1 MDYLSKLPS
10 EVLIEIFQYGQVSYL
25 FLVCK
30 KFNEV
35 ISKTPSLMKK
45 MNLLIS
51 DKTDTTELMKSDRN
65 HQGILFKFNYKITDS
80 CIELLNTFRGIKSLE
95 FMRCIVPAKLFLEML
110 AALPSLETISLYTT
124 FLKDVELLVTLK
136 APNMNKL
143 KNLNFRN
150 SSDKFLII
158 LSGSHLER
166 ISVSFSSQYT
176 PRILNE
182 FLQAQRKVRNMLSI
196 SVPSIDDSI
205 FTNIMKMTSL
215 KKLNLLIDQLH
226 MDSIR
231 SLELTNTSVT
241 TLNLFG
247 DTNPIRDFRSILS
260 GFKSLKHLEIEMN
273 TLAESLGYIQQF
285 APDIESLAITHC
297 SGVHVDTLRLHNLKC
312 LSLVD
317 GNYSGDQW
325 IRLAKQIPFLEK
337 LVIKDESITDET
349 FRIICYKFHNLQH
362 LESFYDPQRL
372 SIGILNN
379 ICDASFPSNIRF
391 LKITQLVKS
400 NVDFLILNDEH
411 KMILNA
417 NSRLKYI
424 FN

>member
-35 ISKTPSLMKK
+35 ISKTPSLVKK
-45 MNLLIS
+45 VNLLIT
-51 DKTDTTELMKSDRN
+51 DKTDTSELMKSDRN

-80 CIELLNTFRGIKSLE
+80 CIELLKTFRGIKSLE

-124 FLKDVELLVTLK
+124 YLKDVEQMVTLK
-136 APNMNKL
+136 APNTIKL

-158 LSGSHLER
+158 LSGAFLER

-176 PRILNE
+176 PRILND
-182 FLQAQRKVRNMLSI
+182 FLKSQGKIGNMLSI
-196 SVPSIDDSI
+196 SVPTIDDSI
-205 FTNIMKMTSL
+205 FTNIMEMSL
-215 KKLNLLIDQLH
+215 RKLNLSIDQLK

-231 SLELTNTSVT
+231 SLELTNKSVT
-241 TLNLFG
+241 TLNLCG
-247 DTNPIRDFRSILS
+247 DTNPVVDFPFILS
-260 GFKSLKHLEIEMN
+260 GFKNIKHLEIEMN
-273 TLAESLGYIQQF
+273 TLAESPGYIQQF
-285 APDIESLAITHC
+285 APNIESLTITHC
-297 SGVHVDTLRLHNLKC
+297 SGVQFHTLRLNNLKR
-312 LSLVD
+312 LTLED

-325 IRLAKQIPFLEK
+325 IRLARQNPFLKK

-349 FRIICYKFHNLQH
+349 FRIICNEFRNLQH
-362 LESFYDPQRL
+362 FESFYDPQRL
-372 SIGILNN
+372 SSEILNN
-379 ICDASFPSNIRF
+379 VCGESFPSNIRF